1 MIEIDGKKYLTTEEA
16 AEMIGLPP
24 RTLRWQCC
32 HGKIEGA
39 VKPSRRSSWLIPA
52 ASVEKICKDEM
63 EAERRN
69 YCSA

>member
-1 MIEIDGKKYLTTEEA
+1 MIEIDGKKYLTTDES

-52 ASVEKICKDEM
+52 ATVEKMRKDDTEQ
-63 EAERRN
+63 
-69 YCSA
+69 

>member
-16 AEMIGLPP
+16 AETLGKPP

-52 ASVEKICKDEM
+52 ASAEKMRKDDTEQ
-63 EAERRN
+63 
-69 YCSA
+69 